1 MKVTIELL
9 NGPYRQTPT
18 KADMQRSIDAATK
31 AKNGEP
37 LNGMEQCLM
46 SDVIGILRGL
56 QSQLPGTFM
65 EQGHRRG

>member
-31 AKNGEP
+31 AKT
-37 LNGMEQCLM
+37 
-46 SDVIGILRGL
+46 V
-56 QSQLPGTFM
+56 
-65 EQGHRRG
+65 